1 MRAFNSL
8 SILAFLLSAGHIA
21 HALPPSHRAGLIAH
35 RQHNI
40 PDYYNGNPASYGAGE
55 DAVPVPGD
63 QPPSNAV
70 DVQGEVWT
78 LKGELDTR
86 LARLVRCK
94 DIEQATEQVTIILET
109 IRKETSQLTSA
120 SVNLPVEAHAK
131 LAHVVIKVFIE
142 VISACVKLSTK
153 FGSPLVINVLADID
167 AAFSEYLSALIIC
180 APGMKQAMIKIA
192 GQMNKEAVADL
203 GLVGFTR
210 CAKILGLTNG
220 ISGVAP

>member
-63 QPPSNAV
+63 QLSSNAV

-86 LARLVRCK
+86 LARLGRCK

-131 LAHVVIKVFIE
+131 L
-142 VISACVKLSTK
+142 LSTK

-167 AAFSEYLSALIIC
+167 AAFSEYLSALINC

-210 CAKILGLTNG
+210 CAKILGLTTG
-220 ISGVAP
+220 ISGVAQ

>member
-40 PDYYNGNPASYGAGE
+40 PDYYNANPASYGAGE

-63 QPPSNAV
+63 QLSSNAV

-86 LARLVRCK
+86 LARLGRCK

-120 SVNLPVEAHAK
+120 S
-131 LAHVVIKVFIE
+131 E

-167 AAFSEYLSALIIC
+167 AAFSEYLSALINC

-210 CAKILGLTNG
+210 CAKILGLTTG